1 MPQELKASNTTLP
14 AVVQM
19 KYHLHQSTNLPRI
32 AAVKQFCDEHGIV
45 FNGYSPLG
53 RAVRPPPRPA

>member
-1 MPQELKASNTTLP
+1 
-14 AVVQM
+14 M
-19 KYHLHQSTNLPRI
+19 KYPLHQSTNLPRI

-53 RAVRPPPRPA
+53 RAVRPDPP